1 MTPTA
6 LGDTLAHIV
15 RAVPGVAFLAP
26 GITGRLRSAF
36 QDPRQSGPPR
46 GALRVSR
53 RNGAGPWEIEAR
65 IVTLAG
71 YRACDVTRATRSAI
85 LAHLQADGATAGH
98 GAAVKV
104 TITGI
109 V

>member
-6 LGDTLAHIV
+6 LGDTLAQVV
-15 RAVPGVAFLAP
+15 RDVPGVAFLTP
-26 GITGRLRSAF
+26 GIAGRLRSAF
-36 QDPRQSGPPR
+36 QDPRRAGLP
-46 GALRVSR
+46 
-53 RNGAGPWEIEAR
+53 GAGVRLNRTGETGSWEIEVR

-71 YRACDVTRATRSAI
+71 HRACDVTRATRSAI

>member
-6 LGDTLAHIV
+6 LGDTLAQVV
-15 RAVPGVAFLAP
+15 RDVPGVAFLTP
-26 GITGRLRSAF
+26 GIAGRLRSAF
-36 QDPRQSGPPR
+36 QDPRR
-46 GALRVSR
+46 GGLP
-53 RNGAGPWEIEAR
+53 GAGVRLNRRGDTGPWQIEVR

-71 YRACDVTRATRSAI
+71 HRACDVTRATRAAV
-85 LAHLQADGATAGH
+85 LAHLLAEGTTATVDAT
-98 GAAVKV
+98 VTV

>member
-6 LGDTLAHIV
+6 LGDTLAQVV
-15 RAVPGVAFLAP
+15 RAVPGVAFLTP
-26 GITGRLRSAF
+26 GIAGRLRSARH
-36 QDPRQSGPPR
+36 DPRASGPPR
-46 GALRVSR
+46 GALRVSS

-71 YRACDVTRATRSAI
+71 YRACDVTRATRTAI
-85 LAHLQADGATAGH
+85 LAHLQADDATANND
-98 GAAVKV
+98 AAVTV

>member
-6 LGDTLAHIV
+6 LGDTLAQVV
-15 RAVPGVAFLAP
+15 RAVPGVAFLTP
-26 GITGRLRSAF
+26 GIAGRLRSAF
-36 QDPRQSGPPR
+36 HDARQSGPPR
-46 GALRVSR
+46 GAVRVSR
-53 RNGAGPWEIEAR
+53 RNSAGPWEIDAR

-71 YRACDVTRATRSAI
+71 YRACDVTRATRTAI
-85 LAHLQADGATAGH
+85 LAHLQADGATANND
-98 GAAVKV
+98 AAVTV